1 MNKPKE
7 ILVPTDFSE
16 RSTEALAYAQ
26 VLGAPFEATIHV
38 LHVVQDPR
46 AEAWSIEATGMN
58 LGGLLETWQADA
70 ERRFDELT
78 FADLRHECTTKIGR
92 PYQEIIRYAEENDVN
107 LIVMGTHGRG
117 AIEHMLLGSVAEKVV
132 RTAPCPVMTVRTSG
146 HPG

>member
-16 RSTEALAYAQ
+16 ASNHALAYAQ
-26 VLGAPFEATIHV
+26 LLGAPFDATIHV
-38 LHVVQDPR
+38 LHVVPDPH

-58 LGGLLETWQADA
+58 LGGLLETWKTDA
-70 ERRFDELT
+70 ERRLGELKVT
-78 FADLRHECTTKIGR
+78 DMPHTCSTKIGQ
-92 PYQEIIRYAEENDVN
+92 PYKQIITYVEENKID

-132 RTAPCPVMTVRTSG
+132 RSARCPVLTVRR
-146 HPG
+146 PA

>member
-46 AEAWSIEATGMN
+46 AEAWSRGHGDEP
-58 LGGLLETWQADA
+58 
-70 ERRFDELT
+70 RRPPR
-78 FADLRHECTTKIGR
+78 DLASR
-92 PYQEIIRYAEENDVN
+92 
-107 LIVMGTHGRG
+107 RG
-117 AIEHMLLGSVAEKVV
+117 API
-132 RTAPCPVMTVRTSG
+132 R
-146 HPG
+146 